1 MPYIGKQPV
10 VGNFVKLD
18 AITTSATDTFP
29 LTNGG
34 AAYTPQSVN
43 QMIVSLNGV
52 IQAPTDAFTLS
63 GSNIV
68 FASALTGSDVID
80 FILVFGDALDIGV
93 PSDDTVSAI
102 KIKTNA
108 ITEAKIN
115 DGAVTETKLGTG
127 SVTSDKIGSGAVTTA
142 KLGPAAVTAPT
153 IAPGTITTTQISP
166 SVTLGVPVVSS
177 DPSPITLG
185 SVWFNSTSEELR
197 FGVTEAAVWA
207 TQTNAP
213 IIGQQGASAGTGSAF
228 LMTMTYKGPAP
239 SYPGI
244 AAFYDGS
251 SWSTGPGFN
260 PGFGFGSGTGTQS
273 AALVTGGWSPYQSA
287 TGEYDGSTWTTGGS
301 LSIGRYANAMGGT
314 QNDGATMA
322 GRGTPGSTINSVEK
336 YNGTS
341 WSTGTALPTVERDYF
356 GGGTSGTSS
365 LWVQRDSTGHFSFDG
380 STWSTLTSNPSP
392 QIGGAAG
399 NSGPVNDHI
408 NVSSN
413 VSPAPTTCNLWNS
426 TSWVSVA
433 NYPATFGNGSY
444 GFNSGTNGGIVSGGA
459 NSGETDITNIYE
471 SSGAII
477 AKAVTAS

>member
-18 AITTSATDTFP
+18 TITTSATDTFP

-108 ITEAKIN
+108 VTEAKIN
-115 DGAVTETKLGTG
+115 TGAVTETKI
-127 SVTSDKIGSGAVTTA
+127 SSGAVTTA
-142 KLGPAAVTAPT
+142 KLGPAAVTAST

-166 SVTLGVPVVSS
+166 SVTLGVPVVAS

-185 SVWFNSTSEELR
+185 SVWFNSTEELLKY
-197 FGVTEAAVWA
+197 GVTEAAAWA

-213 IIGQQGASAGTGSAF
+213 IIALQGASAGTGSAF
-228 LMTMTYKGPAP
+228 LMTMTYKGTAP
-239 SYPGI
+239 NYPGI
-244 AAFYDGS
+244 AVFYDGS

-273 AALVTGGWSPYQSA
+273 AALVTGGWSPWQTA

-301 LSIGRYANAMGGT
+301 LSIGRYSNAMGGT
-314 QNDGATMA
+314 QNDGATMG

-336 YNGTS
+336 YNGIS
-341 WSTGTALPTVERDYF
+341 WSTGVALTTAQRDYF

-365 LWVQRDSTGHFSFDG
+365 LWVQRDGTGHFSFDG

-392 QIGGAAG
+392 QVGGSAG

-408 NVSSN
+408 NVSSQ
-413 VSPAPTTCNLWNS
+413 VTPAPTTCNLWNVS
-426 TSWVSVA
+426 SWASIA
-433 NYPATFGNGSY
+433 NYPATFANGGM
-444 GFNSGTNGGIVSGGA
+444 GFNSGSIGGIVSGGA

-477 AKAVTAS
+477 PKTVTAS

>member
-68 FASALTGSDVID
+68 FASTLSASDVID
-80 FILVFGDALDIGV
+80 FILVFGDTLDIGV

-108 ITEAKIN
+108 VTEAKIN
-115 DGAVTETKLGTG
+115 TGAVTE
-127 SVTSDKIGSGAVTTA
+127 DKIGSGAVTTA

-166 SVTLGVPVVSS
+166 SVTLGVPIVAS
-177 DPSPITLG
+177 DPSPITVG
-185 SVWFNSTSEELR
+185 SVWFNST
-197 FGVTEAAVWA
+197 TEKLKYGY
-207 TQTNAP
+207 TQTATWVAEANTP
-213 IIGQQGASAGTGSAF
+213 TEGVQSASAGSEPAF
-228 LMTMTYKGPAP
+228 VYTLVYEGV
-239 SYPGI
+239 PGFI
-244 AAFYDGS
+244 NVTAEYNGT

-260 PGFGFGSGTGTQS
+260 PGFGFAAGTGTQS
-273 AALVTGGWSPYQSA
+273 AALVTGGWPPYQTA

-301 LSIGRYANAMGGT
+301 LASGRYSNAMGGT
-314 QNDGATMA
+314 QNDAATMG
-322 GRGTPGSTINSVEK
+322 GRGPSGSAFSSVEK

-341 WSTGTALPTVERDYF
+341 WSSGTSLPVAQRDYF
-356 GGGTSGTSS
+356 GGGSSGTNS
-365 LWVQRDSTGHFSFDG
+365 LWVQRDSAGHFSFDG
-380 STWSTLTSNPSP
+380 SSWSTLTSNPSP
-392 QIGGAAG
+392 QVGGGAG
-399 NSGPVNDHI
+399 NSGPVSDHM
-408 NVSSN
+408 NVGSQI
-413 VSPAPTTCNLWNS
+413 PTGTTTCNIWDGSSWTTTATYPISIGNS
-426 TSWVSVA
+426 SM
-433 NYPATFGNGSY
+433 
-444 GFNSGTNGGIVSGGA
+444 GFNGGTNAALVAQGQTSSTPTTYANASNKYTAGGI
-459 NSGETDITNIYE
+459 
-471 SSGAII
+471 I
-477 AKAVTAS
+477 AAATVTAS